1 MKCNI
6 KGLLIMARKHL
17 YILDAVNTGDLDVQ
31 DIPEKMD
38 VETAG
43 LILDELIENIEIV
56 QEDPTQ
62 LEAFL
67 TMYCLRKS

>member
-6 KGLLIMARKHL
+6 KGLLIMARRHL

-43 LILDELIENIEIV
+43 LILDELIENIGIV
-56 QEDPTQ
+56 QQDPTQ
-62 LEAFL
+62 LDQFL
-67 TMYCLRKS
+67 EIYCLRKS